1 MLCLSITYKRMENI
15 MNLKKFMVCFLAL
28 FLIQAAPAWAG
39 IIDGEEDRPEFTMYV
54 DSSVITPGKESTV
67 TITFN
72 NTSNYNAFYAYAL
85 LTASEDNTKIFGDDG
100 GNYIS
105 RDVGS
110 LKRNGNTSVNFVFT
124 PSKDLKSGSYD
135 MKVTLVYK
143 TRQGFVHTK
152 ESTMKL
158 TVDSGTPVDLSIPE
172 SSVEGES
179 GKAVYGQPFQLNVA
193 LANNGQT
200 IARDVHVTLNNLS
213 ADKIFQTGIYDAPTF
228 QAIKGYEVQHL
239 TFYLM
244 TNEDIKSGYYP
255 VELKLTYT
263 ENGEAKEKI
272 LSVYVDVEGSPD
284 TEDEN
289 DKISVPRVILSQF
302 SLNPTTV
309 NMGEN
314 FTFAFTIQNTS
325 AERTVKNLQISL
337 TSAEGT
343 VIPASGSNSFYIPEL
358 APGESKTMSL
368 QMTTKY
374 DTEKTTYP
382 LTLNFNYE
390 DAKANPYTA
399 TENLTIP
406 VFLPTKFTLQNQNYP
421 ESGMVNQGTY
431 LSLEYINKGKGTI
444 YNLTAS
450 IEGNVQTDVG
460 SSSYIGNV
468 ESGRSDSLEIMITP
482 LEAGVQNCKLVF
494 TYEDAAGNQLRT
506 EEPFVMTVEEEPP
519 MEDPG
524 MMDPGMEMPIEE
536 DGGMPGWLLPVGAVI
551 AVIAAATAFVVIR
564 KKRKAKKLA
573 EEEALFASEND
584 EQ

>member
-1 MLCLSITYKRMENI
+1 MI
-15 MNLKKFMVCFLAL
+15 MNLKRFAVCVLT
-28 FLIQAAPAWAG
+28 LICLLYAMPAFAG
-39 IIDGEEDRPEFTMYV
+39 DVWGEEDRPDFTMYV

-105 RDVGS
+105 RDVGT

-152 ESTMKL
+152 ESTMRL
-158 TVDSGTPVDLSIPE
+158 TVDSGTPVDLTIPE
-172 SSVEGES
+172 SSVSGEN
-179 GKAVYGQPFQLNVA
+179 GKAVYGQPFQLDVA

-213 ADKIFQTGIYDAPTF
+213 AETIFQTGIYDAPTF

-244 TNEDIKSGYYP
+244 TNEDIKTGYYP
-255 VELKLTYT
+255 VELKLNYN
-263 ENGEAKEKI
+263 ENGEAKEKV

-284 TEDEN
+284 TEDE
-289 DKISVPRVILSQF
+289 DSKISVPRVILSDY
-302 SLNPTTV
+302 SLNPSTV

-314 FTFAFTIQNTS
+314 FTFSFTIQNTS
-325 AERTVKNLQISL
+325 TERTVKNLQVSL
-337 TSAEGT
+337 TSSEGT
-343 VIPASGSNSFYIPEL
+343 VMPASGSNSFYVAEI
-358 APGESKTMSL
+358 APNETKTLSL

-382 LTLNFNYE
+382 LALNFNYE
-390 DAKANPYTA
+390 DSKANPYTS
-399 TENLTIP
+399 TVDLTIP

-421 ESGMVNQGTY
+421 ETGIVGQGNY

-482 LEAGVQNCKLVF
+482 MEAGVQNCKLVF

-506 EEPFVMTVEEEPP
+506 EEPFVMTVEEAPQI
-519 MEDPG
+519 EDPG
-524 MMDPGMEMPIEE
+524 MMDPGMEMPVEPE
-536 DGGMPGWLLPVGAVI
+536 GGMPGWLLPVVGVI
-551 AVIAAATAFVVIR
+551 VIIAAATAFVVVN

-584 EQ
+584 Q